1 MIDTKKPHSRHKI
14 ENAVLRGLAETNAD
28 DGPTLPVDGIRHDRA
43 SRRGYNHGSAA
54 AGHIEV
60 DTVADNHRAC
70 RTCRKTGGWFDNG
83 SSYNH
88 HIHHH
93 THNNWVDSHSY
104 TDNSYSHQHRNTA
117 SRSRMD
123 RSVHTPA
130 NNYPNSR
137 TNRHIR
143 RRGRGQYCLHQPK
156 HRRREPVR

>member
-28 DGPTLPVDGIRHDRA
+28 DGPTPPVDGTARL
-43 SRRGYNHGSAA
+43 SGNPAA
-54 AGHIEV
+54 DDSES
-60 DTVADNHRAC
+60 DNHRA
-70 RTCRKTGGWFDNG
+70 CRKTGGWFDNG

-137 TNRHIR
+137 TNRIHHP
-143 RRGRGQYCLHQPK
+143 RGRGQYCPRQPT
-156 HRRREPVR
+156 HRRRELVAAH